1 MSLPESDASIRN
13 MIEKIREAIA
23 RRPILRVTDAK
34 WKVSAVLVPIFLKSG
49 RYHLLFIQRTE
60 RVKDH
65 KGEVSFPGG
74 SYQKADGFL
83 LNTALREAEEEVGL
97 APCDVEV
104 LGELDDTSIVPTG
117 YVISPFVGLIPYPYN
132 FKLDKW
138 ETEELIQI
146 PLEDLF
152 NKNYF
157 SKGTIHR
164 DGKEFDTDCYKYR
177 GKVIWGATYKILKQF
192 LEIIAGL

>member
-1 MSLPESDASIRN
+1 MSLPKSDASIRN

-23 RRPILRVTDAK
+23 RRPISRVTDAK

-49 RYHLLFIQRTE
+49 QYHLLFMQRTQ

-65 KGEVSFPGG
+65 KGEISFPGG
-74 SYQKADGFL
+74 SYEKSDEFL

-104 LGELDDTSIVPTG
+104 LGELDDTSIIPTN
-117 YVISPFVGLIPYPYN
+117 YVISPFVGLIPYPYD

-146 PLEDLF
+146 PFKDLCDEKF
-152 NKNYF
+152 F
-157 SKGTIHR
+157 SKGTIHAHGR
-164 DGKEFDTDCYKYR
+164 EFDTDCYKYG

-192 LEIIAGL
+192 VEIIAGL